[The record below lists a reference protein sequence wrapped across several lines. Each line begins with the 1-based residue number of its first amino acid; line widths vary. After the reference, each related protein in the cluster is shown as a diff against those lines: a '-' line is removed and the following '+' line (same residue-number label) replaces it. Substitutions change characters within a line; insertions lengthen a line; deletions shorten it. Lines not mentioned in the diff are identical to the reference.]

1 MKVNNWLN
9 FKIWVFYGDERSF
22 LKKEA
27 QYSPETLLPYQS
39 ATRRYTNT
47 SNYDLSSLCK
57 LQVW

>member
-9 FKIWVFYGDERSF
+9 FKIRVFYGDEHSF

-27 QYSPETLLPYQS
+27 QCSPEALLLPYQS
-39 ATRRYTNT
+39 ATRRYTQT

-57 LQVW
+57 LQI